1 MCASP
6 LSPRH
11 AQPDWI
17 GGGLVSDDVRPDPV
31 GGPRTEAQATF
42 GPRQGQGASPVRLGL
57 KQPPG
62 ACFDRPRRR
71 SPGPEARGR

>member
-31 GGPRTEAQATF
+31 GGPRAEAQATF
-42 GPRQGQGASPVRLGL
+42 EPRQARGASPVRLGL